1 MNATTKATQGVK
13 EYAQLN
19 QQLNELMATDIGSRI
34 AAVTKAIDEKK
45 KELYELAKADDFEA
59 VREGGWVLTVGT
71 RTSIDMNAL
80 LKAHGDAIVKVCPG
94 VLTIDQAKFKSAQ
107 KSIAELSRKSA
118 SQKDVLGIS
127 IEKYAM
133 PGTKVPSI
141 RKGATKE

>member
-1 MNATTKATQGVK
+1 MTTEKATQGVK
-13 EYAQLN
+13 EYAELN

-34 AAVTKAIDEKK
+34 AAVTKAIDDKK
-45 KELYELAKADDFEA
+45 KELYELAKADDFEP
-59 VREGGWVLTVGT
+59 VRESGYVLSVGT
-71 RTSIDMNAL
+71 RANIDMNAL
-80 LKAHGDAIVKVCPG
+80 LKAHGDAIVKACPG

-127 IEKYAM
+127 IEKYAIA
-133 PGTKVPSI
+133 GTKVPSI

>member
-1 MNATTKATQGVK
+1 MTTEKATQGVK

-133 PGTKVPSI
+133 MGTKVPSI

>member
-1 MNATTKATQGVK
+1 MTTEKATQGVK

-19 QQLNELMATDIGSRI
+19 QQLNELMATDIGARI

-45 KELYELAKADDFEA
+45 KELYELAKEDGFEA
-59 VREGGWVLTVGT
+59 VRESGYVLTVGT
-71 RTSIDMNAL
+71 RANIDMNAL

-94 VLTIDQAKFKSAQ
+94 VLTIDQVKFKSAQ

-133 PGTKVPSI
+133 MGAKVPSI

>member
-34 AAVTKAIDEKK
+34 AAVTKAIDDKK
-45 KELYELAKADDFEA
+45 KELYELAKEDGFEP
-59 VREGGWVLTVGT
+59 VRESGYVLTVGT
-71 RTSIDMNAL
+71 RANIDMNAL
-80 LKAHGDAIVKVCPG
+80 LKAHGDAIVKACPEA
-94 VLTIDQAKFKSAQ
+94 VTIDQTKFKVAQ
-107 KSIAELSRKSA
+107 KKIAELSRKSA

-133 PGTKVPSI
+133 MGTKVPSI

>member
-1 MNATTKATQGVK
+1 MTTEKATQGVK

-34 AAVTKAIDEKK
+34 AAVTKAIDDKK
-45 KELYELAKADDFEA
+45 KELYEIAKEDGFEA
-59 VREGGWVLTVGT
+59 VRESGYVLTVGT
-71 RTSIDMNAL
+71 RASIDMNAL